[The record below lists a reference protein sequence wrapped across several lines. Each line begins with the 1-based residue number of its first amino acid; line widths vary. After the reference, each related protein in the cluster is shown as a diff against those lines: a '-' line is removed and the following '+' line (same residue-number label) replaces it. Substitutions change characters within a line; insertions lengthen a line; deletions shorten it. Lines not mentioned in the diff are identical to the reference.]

1 MICPHCRYEYE
12 SWVTTCPDCG
22 SALTPPVPPAPARE
36 PLDLE
41 QFRDWTVL
49 MNVPNSFMGH
59 FLKDQLEDAGIP
71 VLMKRSR
78 ATDIAEWSHNDFVM
92 QDLYVPRRFLQRARR
107 LVNSPPSSGYAGTTW
122 APDTW
127 DGDEEDDD
135 TPETPEAPFL
145 APEGPAPQAGW
156 YLFDSPNPAP
166 TLHPPAPAP
175 ASAPDA
181 PLGAA
186 NEALPLPSLS
196 RYQET
201 LAERK
206 GRRLGARRRAVPV
219 VPAADHLGASA
230 PAWAADAP
238 LDYDPDDDRAPT
250 NWMDSPIYRILM
262 GLLLLAWTLPFIL
275 QVFQYF
281 GDFWDQFLR

>member
-1 MICPHCRYEYE
+1 MNMICPRCRYEYE
-12 SWVTTCPDCG
+12 DWVTTCPDCG
-22 SALTPPVPPAPARE
+22 SALAPPEPPAPPRE

-122 APDTW
+122 EPDPW
-127 DGDEEDDD
+127 DGDDVEDDD
-135 TPETPEAPFL
+135 APETPQADL
-145 APEGPAPQAGW
+145 LVPEGPAPQAGW

-166 TLHPPAPAP
+166 SLHTPPAAAP
-175 ASAPDA
+175 ASKE
-181 PLGAA
+181 AA
-186 NEALPLPSLS
+186 AALPLPSLS
-196 RYQET
+196 RHQET

-219 VPAADHLGASA
+219 VPAADRLESSA
-230 PAWAADAP
+230 PAWDP
-238 LDYDPDDDRAPT
+238 VDTYDYELDDDRAPT

-262 GLLLLAWTLPFIL
+262 GLLLLAWTLPFII
-275 QVFQYF
+275 QIFQYF

>member
-1 MICPHCRYEYE
+1 MSMICPNCRYEYE

-22 SALTPPVPPAPARE
+22 SALEPPPPPAPPRE

-59 FLKDQLEDAGIP
+59 FIKDQLEDAGIP

-92 QDLYVPRRFLQRARR
+92 QDLYVPRRFVLRARR
-107 LVNSPPSSGYAGTTW
+107 LVNSPPSSGYGGGAW
-122 APDTW
+122 PADSW
-127 DGDEEDDD
+127 DADDD
-135 TPETPEAPFL
+135 APETDQAEMAVPD
-145 APEGPAPQAGW
+145 GPAPQAGW
-156 YLFDSPNPAP
+156 YLFDSPGPAA
-166 TLHPPAPAP
+166 TLSPPAA
-175 ASAPDA
+175 APDS
-181 PLGAA
+181 PSV
-186 NEALPLPSLS
+186 PLPSLS

-206 GRRLGARRRAVPV
+206 GRRLGARRRDTPV
-219 VPAADHLGASA
+219 SPVMGRADSPTAAWEPD
-230 PAWAADAP
+230 DRY
-238 LDYDPDDDRAPT
+238 DYEPDDDRAPT
-250 NWMDSPIYRILM
+250 NWMDSPVYRILM
-262 GLLLLAWTLPFIL
+262 GLLLLAWTLPFFL
-275 QVFQYF
+275 QIFQYF

>member
-1 MICPHCRYEYE
+1 MSMICPNCRYEYE

-22 SALTPPVPPAPARE
+22 SALEPPPPPAPPRE

-59 FLKDQLEDAGIP
+59 FIKDQLEDAGIP

-92 QDLYVPRRFLQRARR
+92 QDLYVPRRFVLRARR
-107 LVNSPPSSGYAGTTW
+107 LVNSPPSSGYGGGAW
-122 APDTW
+122 PADSW
-127 DGDEEDDD
+127 DADDEEDDD
-135 TPETPEAPFL
+135 APETDQAEMAVPD
-145 APEGPAPQAGW
+145 GPAPQAGW
-156 YLFDSPNPAP
+156 YLFDSPGPAA
-166 TLHPPAPAP
+166 TLRPPAA
-175 ASAPDA
+175 APDS
-181 PLGAA
+181 PSV
-186 NEALPLPSLS
+186 PLPSLS

-206 GRRLGARRRAVPV
+206 GRRLGARRHIMPV
-219 VPAADHLGASA
+219 DAAMDSGESPAPIWEPD
-230 PAWAADAP
+230 DRY
-238 LDYDPDDDRAPT
+238 DYDPDDDRAPT
-250 NWMDSPIYRILM
+250 NWMDSPVYRILM
-262 GLLLLAWTLPFIL
+262 GLLLLAWTLPFFL
-275 QVFQYF
+275 QIFQYF

>member
-59 FLKDQLEDAGIP
+59 FIKDQLEDAGIP

-92 QDLYVPRRFLQRARR
+92 QDLYVPRRFVLRARR

-122 APDTW
+122 APDPW
-127 DGDEEDDD
+127 DGDDVEDDD
-135 TPETPEAPFL
+135 APETQQADL
-145 APEGPAPQAGW
+145 LVPEGPAPQAGW

-166 TLHPPAPAP
+166 TLHQTAATPPVPA
-175 ASAPDA
+175 ASK
-181 PLGAA
+181 
-186 NEALPLPSLS
+186 ELPLPNL
-196 RYQET
+196 RRHQEI

-206 GRRLGARRRAVPV
+206 GRRLGARRHTVPV
-219 VPAADHLGASA
+219 VPAADRLESSASA
-230 PAWAADAP
+230 WAPDDSF
-238 LDYDPDDDRAPT
+238 DYDLDDDRAPT
-250 NWMDSPIYRILM
+250 NWMDSPVYRILM

>member
-22 SALTPPVPPAPARE
+22 SALEPPPPPAPPRE
-36 PLDLE
+36 PIDLE

-59 FLKDQLEDAGIP
+59 FIKDQLEDAGIP

-92 QDLYVPRRFLQRARR
+92 QDLYVPRRFVLRARR
-107 LVNSPPSSGYAGTTW
+107 LVNSPPSSGYGGGTW
-122 APDTW
+122 AADPW
-127 DGDEEDDD
+127 DADDAEDDD
-135 TPETPEAPFL
+135 APETDQVEIAV
-145 APEGPAPQAGW
+145 PEGPAPQAGW
-156 YLFDSPNPAP
+156 YLFDSPSPAP
-166 TLHPPAPAP
+166 TLHPPAAAPAP
-175 ASAPDA
+175 DSA
-181 PLGAA
+181 
-186 NEALPLPSLS
+186 PLPSLS
-196 RYQET
+196 RYQEY

-206 GRRLGARRRAVPV
+206 GRRPGARRRTVPMA
-219 VPAADHLGASA
+219 PAANRAESTA
-230 PAWAADAP
+230 PAWEPDDTF
-238 LDYDPDDDRAPT
+238 DYDPDDDRAPT
-250 NWMDSPIYRILM
+250 NWMDSPVYRILM

-275 QVFQYF
+275 QIFQYF